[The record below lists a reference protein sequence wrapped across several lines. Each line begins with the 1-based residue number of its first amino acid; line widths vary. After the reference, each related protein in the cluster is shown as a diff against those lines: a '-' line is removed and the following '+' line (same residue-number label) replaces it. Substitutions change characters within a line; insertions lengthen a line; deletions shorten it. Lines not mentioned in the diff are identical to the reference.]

1 MPNEKELIIR
11 IKGDGAPL
19 KAAAMVAVEELRR
32 VDKENATLNAKREKE
47 NKRLLEQILKDQ
59 QKANEEA
66 IREAKKLADAQAREA
81 RKAAEAQARE
91 ELAKARE
98 AKKSADVAEREAKRA
113 ADAQAR
119 EAKKAADQFT
129 REEEK
134 KAREAKRTADIAERE
149 AKRVAEAQAKE
160 AKKTFE
166 ANFVAFQ
173 AVQSS
178 AIDFTAKQGE
188 LAKKRREAA
197 EKEIR
202 KTEEAEKKKIKQVL
216 TDEEVSLLARNKAVQ
231 ASNQKRIDAAH
242 EAMTSEKKG
251 FDLSA
256 FAANQ
261 FSNAISSVA
270 GQFTILNG
278 ATAIVD
284 AVDESFK
291 RARRSAEE
299 AGKFAT
305 AYRETLLEI
314 ASLKGRLGNT
324 TTETKEQLEF
334 RAKTLQTQD
343 QARTFQ
349 EAMLNT
355 GVSSIGVKINQSEFD
370 KLQVKSGSAQA
381 ALGAE
386 APAIG
391 GLTGLLPSLMK
402 GNNLTADE
410 VMNKE
415 NQIFKIIDAGGS
427 KLSSGVNQFMKNAP
441 LVTGGVFRDPARMAS
456 LQSFF
461 SLSNKEGAAEN
472 VQQFT
477 RATVGSLGRMRGQG
491 VEVDERQAEYLKRI
505 GATDQMEPDE
515 IGKLVSRDF
524 SKQEA
529 EAARNG
535 KKFEPITYLRSKG
548 YANQEDIMSLMNFHG
563 GFSSGMYSKFEDL
576 AIKAPDVN
584 ETMQKV
590 EEFQA
595 VDPVAHQRKA
605 DLASDMAKVS
615 VGAGPMEY
623 YNNLRKVAFENMKAR
638 GEISG
643 DFEEM
648 KDGFRSKSRIQKEA
662 VGMLRAQAARRGLF
676 FKGNLVPDEGYD
688 PMQSEM
694 DRAKRMYEIGS
705 RVREAGGDM
714 MPMGE
719 LPDIM
724 KKQLKITEE
733 AEKRQREGVLPAA
746 PPGAMKRN

>member
-1 MPNEKELIIR
+1 MADKELTIR

-32 VDKENATLNAKREKE
+32 VDRENVAINTKREKE
-47 NKRLLEQILKDQ
+47 NKRLLDQILKDQ
-59 QKANEEA
+59 QRAHEEA
-66 IREAKKLADAQAREA
+66 IRESKRLADAQA
-81 RKAAEAQARE
+81 K
-91 ELAKARE
+91 
-98 AKKSADVAEREAKRA
+98 EAKRA
-113 ADAQAR
+113 ADAQAKEEASKARETKRTADIAEREAKRIADTQAR
-119 EAKKAADQFT
+119 EAKKASDQFT

-149 AKRVAEAQAKE
+149 AKRASDAQAKE

-166 ANFVAFQ
+166 ANFIAFQ

-178 AIDFTAKQGE
+178 AIDFTAKQAE
-188 LAKKRREAA
+188 LAKKRREAE

-202 KTEEAEKKKIKQVL
+202 KTEEAERKKIKQVL

-242 EAMTSEKKG
+242 EALTTEKKG

-261 FSNAISSVA
+261 FGNAISSVA

-278 ATAIVD
+278 MTMVID
-284 AVDESFK
+284 AVAESFS

-299 AGKFAT
+299 AGKFTT
-305 AYRETLLEI
+305 AYREALLEI

-324 TTETKEQLEF
+324 TAETKDQLEF
-334 RAKTLQTQD
+334 RAKTLQTAD

-355 GVSSIGVKINQSEFD
+355 GVSSIGAKINQSEFD

-381 ALGAE
+381 ALNAD

-391 GLTGLLPSLMK
+391 SLTGLLPSMME

-410 VMNKE
+410 VMKKE
-415 NQIFKIIDAGGS
+415 NQIFKLIDLGGS

-441 LVTGGVFRDPARMAS
+441 LVTSGVFKDPAKMAA
-456 LQSFF
+456 LQSMF
-461 SLSNKEGAAEN
+461 SLSNREGAGEN
-472 VQQFT
+472 VLQLT

-505 GATDQMEPDE
+505 GATDQMDPTE
-515 IGKLVSRDF
+515 IAKLISNDF

-529 EAARNG
+529 GAAKLG
-535 KKFEPITYLRSKG
+535 KKFEPITYMRSKG
-548 YANQEDIMSLMNFHG
+548 FANQEDIMATMNFHG
-563 GFSSGMYSKFEDL
+563 AYKSGQFGKFEGL
-576 AIKAPDVN
+576 STKAPDVN
-584 ETMQKV
+584 DTMNDVAK
-590 EEFQA
+590 FQA
-595 VDPVAHQRKA
+595 VDPVAQQRKA
-605 DLASDMAKVS
+605 DLATDMAKVA

-623 YNNLRKVAFENMKAR
+623 YNNMRRIAFENMKAR
-638 GEISG
+638 GDITG
-643 DFEEM
+643 DFDER
-648 KDGFRSKSRIQKEA
+648 KNDFYAKSRIQKEA
-662 VGMLRAQAARRGLF
+662 IGMLRTEGARRGVRF
-676 FKGNLVPDEGYD
+676 QGNLVPDEGYD
-688 PMQSEM
+688 PMMSDL
-694 DRAKRMYEIGS
+694 DRAKRMYDVGTK
-705 RVREAGGDM
+705 VREAGGNM
-714 MPMGE
+714 TPMGE
-719 LPDIM
+719 LPDLM
-724 KKQLKITEE
+724 RKQLKVTED
-733 AEKRQREGVLPAA
+733 AEKRQRAGVLPAA